1 MSRKLVVNLLV
12 YADLVKEGAKQ
23 AELLSHVAS
32 AQAQAAQVRREWIL
46 NLPEELPALAQ
57 GAKENGLELF
67 YSIPVPL
74 FAAGRLEEELLQT
87 VYAEARQM
95 GATRIKFAVGNFA
108 AAAAEEL
115 QKLAVLAK
123 KNEDVLLTVEGDQ
136 SEANGRLEVLLGL
149 LEACGACGAP
159 VYATY
164 DVGNFVWVGQEP
176 LYNAVKLAPFVRYI
190 HLKDVAMT
198 AAGPQVREL
207 DAGSIDWRSAL
218 ELLPQDAPVALEFP
232 CAAPVEERVAAMLKK
247 VKNLA

>member
-1 MSRKLVVNLLV
+1 M
-12 YADLVKEGAKQ
+12 
-23 AELLSHVAS
+23 
-32 AQAQAAQVRREWIL
+32 
-46 NLPEELPALAQ
+46 AQ

-67 YSIPVPL
+67 YSIPLPL
-74 FAAGRLEEELLQT
+74 FAVGRLDEALLRN

-115 QKLAVLAK
+115 PKLAVLAK
-123 KNEDVLLTVEGDQ
+123 ENKDILLTIEGDQ

-149 LEACGACGAP
+149 LEACRDCDAP

-198 AAGPQVREL
+198 SAGPQVREL

-218 ELLPQDAPVALEFP
+218 ELF
-232 CAAPVEERVAAMLKK
+232 AARRTGSVGIPL
-247 VKNLA
+247 

>member
-23 AELLSHVAS
+23 AELLPRVAS
-32 AQAQAAQVRREWIL
+32 AQAQAAEVRREWIL

-115 QKLAVLAK
+115 QKLAVLAFSPK
-123 KNEDVLLTVEGDQ
+123 SKP
-136 SEANGRLEVLLGL
+136 ANPCFSLRGKVNGL
-149 LEACGACGAP
+149 PGFLEAQTAETAN
-159 VYATY
+159 Y
-164 DVGNFVWVGQEP
+164 DT
-176 LYNAVKLAPFVRYI
+176 I
-190 HLKDVAMT
+190 
-198 AAGPQVREL
+198 
-207 DAGSIDWRSAL
+207 
-218 ELLPQDAPVALEFP
+218 
-232 CAAPVEERVAAMLKK
+232 
-247 VKNLA
+247 

>member
-12 YADLVKEGAKQ
+12 YAELVKEGAKQ
-23 AELLSHVAS
+23 AELLPRVAT
-32 AQAQAAQVRREWIL
+32 AQAQAAEVRREWIS
-46 NLPEELPALAQ
+46 NLPEELPVLAQ

-67 YSIPVPL
+67 YSIPLPL
-74 FAAGRLEEELLQT
+74 FAAGRLDETLLRN

-95 GATRIKFAVGNFA
+95 GATRVKFAVGDFA
-108 AAAAEEL
+108 VADKVEL
-115 QKLAVLAK
+115 QKLTVLAK
-123 KNEDVLLTVEGDQ
+123 ENEDILLTVEGDQ

-149 LEACGACGAP
+149 LEACRDCSAP

-198 AAGPQVREL
+198 LTGPQVREL

-218 ELLPQDAPVALEFP
+218 ELLPQDVPVALEFP
-232 CAAPVEERVAAMLKK
+232 CAAPVDERVAAMLKK
-247 VKNLA
+247 VKILS

>member
-23 AELLSHVAS
+23 AELLPRVAS
-32 AQAQAAQVRREWIL
+32 AQAQAAEVRREWIQD
-46 NLPEELPALAQ
+46 LPAELPVLAQ

-67 YSIPVPL
+67 YSIPLPL
-74 FAAGRLEEELLQT
+74 FAAGRLDEALLRN

-95 GATRIKFAVGNFA
+95 GATRIKFAVGDFA

-115 QKLAVLAK
+115 QKLTVLAK
-123 KNEDVLLTVEGDQ
+123 ENEDVLLTVEGDQ
-136 SEANGRLEVLLGL
+136 SAANGRLEVLLGL

-176 LYNAVKLAPFVRYI
+176 LHNAVKLAPFVRYI
-190 HLKDVAMT
+190 HLKDVVMT
-198 AAGPQVREL
+198 SAGPQVREL
-207 DAGSIDWRSAL
+207 DAGSIDWRGAL
-218 ELLPQDAPVALEFP
+218 ELLPQDVPVALEFP
-232 CAAPVEERVAAMLKK
+232 CEAPVDERVAAMLKK
-247 VKNLA
+247 VKNLS

>member
-12 YADLVKEGAKQ
+12 YAGLVKEGAKQ
-23 AELLSHVAS
+23 AELLPRVAN
-32 AQAQAAQVRREWIL
+32 AQAQAAEVRREWIS
-46 NLPEELPALAQ
+46 NLPEELPVLAQ

-67 YSIPVPL
+67 YSIPLPL
-74 FAAGRLEEELLQT
+74 FAAGRLDETLLQN
-87 VYAEARQM
+87 VYAEARQL
-95 GATRIKFAVGNFA
+95 GATRVKFAVGDFA
-108 AAAAEEL
+108 AANKEEMKTL
-115 QKLAVLAK
+115 TVLVK
-123 KNEDVLLTVEGDQ
+123 ENEDILLTVEGDQ
-136 SEANGRLEVLLGL
+136 SEANGRIEVLLGL
-149 LEACGACGAP
+149 LEACRACGAS